1 MVKKTLSIII
11 DSEIEDIV
19 RSANHEGII
28 DCKKVIV
35 RHCEP
40 GIMYTLDCESG
51 RIKAIKSTLNNINW
65 VISKMK

>member
-19 RSANHEGII
+19 RIANREGTI
-28 DCKKVIV
+28 DCKKVTV

-40 GIMYTLDCESG
+40 GIMYTLDCDCG
-51 RIKAIKSTLNNINW
+51 RIKAVRSTTNNINW
-65 VISKMK
+65 LIHKMK

>member
-35 RHCEP
+35 
-40 GIMYTLDCESG
+40 
-51 RIKAIKSTLNNINW
+51 NIVNPVKCITW
-65 VISKMK
+65 NVKVVK